1 MLHNTDRST
10 NWALSNFRDWAKKK
24 NINPTQEAMAVP
36 LGKTVCKT
44 WWINVCNSTAM
55 GITRNKEL
63 LETRQIK
70 TRQIKFFELLVL
82 SGKART
88 SFTRSALAQNSTST
102 ILSTKQTTM
111 FYERSSAEQHK
122 SASTI
127 LSTKQTTFQQQMDG
141 PEQYHALLPRNP
153 M

>member
-1 MLHNTDRST
+1 
-10 NWALSNFRDWAKKK
+10 
-24 NINPTQEAMAVP
+24 
-36 LGKTVCKT
+36 
-44 WWINVCNSTAM
+44 M

-127 LSTKQTTFQQQMDG
+127 LSRQRFSSRWMVQNNIMHCFHEIQCNSTSNVTVPAFHFLFTVYRTAPAPSTSSTSQKLMCFKRI
-141 PEQYHALLPRNP
+141 LPCMLP
-153 M
+153 